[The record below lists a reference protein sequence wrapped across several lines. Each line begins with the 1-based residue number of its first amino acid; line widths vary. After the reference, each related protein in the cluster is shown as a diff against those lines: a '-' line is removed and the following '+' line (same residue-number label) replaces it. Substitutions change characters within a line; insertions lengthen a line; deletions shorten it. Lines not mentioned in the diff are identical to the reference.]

1 MNGKT
6 VQRACKPIET
16 AMVDLVRANSAC
28 DIYREL
34 QQIQSVVCIHDI
46 YTIADPSIY

>member
-28 DIYREL
+28 DIYREV
-34 QQIQSVVCIHDI
+34 QQIQTVVCIHDI